1 MGKGLETLPTG
12 DKRELGSLALLS
24 DPHQAALHASSNA
37 LGKNEDIQELD
48 FSSERHGPSMEP
60 AVFKVRSVDPCGS
73 LRPFQGPTGSNYYFH
88 NNMKTQFAWYKSN
101 DGM

>member
-12 DKRELGSLALLS
+12 DKRELGSPALLS

-60 AVFKVRSVDPCGS
+60 AVFKVRSCGPLWVPETLS
-73 LRPFQGPTGSNYYFH
+73 RTYRVKLLFS
-88 NNMKTQFAWYKSN
+88 
-101 DGM
+101 